1 MHRISFCLVRF
12 YFKGYKYTY
21 NLRIQIKSR
30 LLFSF
35 HCILFSKLNVHYIET
50 RIYFLNLIVFY
61 FPNSKFVSFNYILS
75 SRSFAILT
83 VAFFSFPFPRLPPAS
98 QSCTHASHMRAAKH
112 TSFCVYSPVS
122 LTLIPWGSPCQRP
135 PRETCRLEGQIPER
149 QPVNVTL
156 QLTVGPCSSPS
167 KS

>member
-21 NLRIQIKSR
+21 NLHIQIKSC

-35 HCILFSKLNVHYIET
+35 HCILFSKLNVHSIET

-75 SRSFAILT
+75 SRSCAILT
-83 VAFFSFPFPRLPPAS
+83 VAFFFFP
-98 QSCTHASHMRAAKH
+98 
-112 TSFCVYSPVS
+112 
-122 LTLIPWGSPCQRP
+122 I
-135 PRETCRLEGQIPER
+135 
-149 QPVNVTL
+149 
-156 QLTVGPCSSPS
+156 SPS
-167 KS
+167 PSNLTALHPCFSYASSQTHLLLCVLASVSYLDPLGFPLSKAPQGDLQAGGTNSGMTACECDTPADRWPL